1 MGAAI
6 PYEWV
11 SANYGGRTNWMNA
24 MALSHAGLLDS
35 KAHKDT
41 EAYKNYKNLYNAIK
55 NNKLP
60 VHKKLKKMHL
70 II

>member
-35 KAHKDT
+35 KAHKDS
-41 EAYKNYKNLYNAIK
+41 EAYKNYKIYIMKLKIINL
-55 NNKLP
+55 